1 MLHCV
6 FLLSEHGEV
15 MLEKQW
21 MGQQVD
27 RSICS
32 WFWKQLHSGAKGHVP
47 SVIAAPAYYLLHIV
61 REGITFL
68 ACARSEM
75 SPLLGI
81 EFLGRVADVLS
92 DYLGG
97 LNDDLI
103 KDNFVIVY
111 QLLDEMM
118 DSGFPMTT
126 EPNILK
132 EIIVPPNLVSRVI
145 SVVTGGASSMGRILP
160 SATSSNV
167 RWRAS
172 GIKHANNEIYFDLM
186 EEMDATVNRD
196 GFLARC
202 EVYGEVRA
210 TSRLSGMPD
219 VTVTFTNPSIL
230 NDVSFH
236 PCVRYKSW
244 EANQKLS
251 FVPPDGSFKLM
262 SYRVKNLKNTP
273 IYVKP
278 QLSSGEGVVTVNVMV
293 GIRADPGKPV
303 DSIVVQLPLPPAV
316 ASSDLSANHGT
327 VTHNHN
333 TKISTWNIGRIPKD
347 KAPCLT
353 GKLHLAKG
361 LDRLHEYPTLL
372 VGFKIMGVALSGF
385 RNDKVDIEHVD
396 YRSFKGFRALT
407 RAACYEIRT

>member
-1 MLHCV
+1 
-6 FLLSEHGEV
+6 
-15 MLEKQW
+15 
-21 MGQQVD
+21 MG
-27 RSICS
+27 C
-32 WFWKQLHSGAKGHVP
+32 
-47 SVIAAPAYYLLHIV
+47 
-61 REGITFL
+61 
-68 ACARSEM
+68 
-75 SPLLGI
+75 
-81 EFLGRVADVLS
+81 
-92 DYLGG
+92 
-97 LNDDLI
+97 
-103 KDNFVIVY
+103 
-111 QLLDEMM
+111 
-118 DSGFPMTT
+118 
-126 EPNILK
+126 
-132 EIIVPPNLVSRVI
+132 
-145 SVVTGGASSMGRILP
+145 
-160 SATSSNV
+160 
-167 RWRAS
+167 
-172 GIKHANNEIYFDLM
+172 
-186 EEMDATVNRD
+186 RD

-333 TKISTWNIGRIPKD
+333 TKV
-347 KAPCLT
+347 LT
-353 GKLHLAKG
+353 A
-361 LDRLHEYPTLL
+361 
-372 VGFKIMGVALSGF
+372 
-385 RNDKVDIEHVD
+385 
-396 YRSFKGFRALT
+396 
-407 RAACYEIRT
+407 

>member
-1 MLHCV
+1 
-6 FLLSEHGEV
+6 
-15 MLEKQW
+15 
-21 MGQQVD
+21 
-27 RSICS
+27 
-32 WFWKQLHSGAKGHVP
+32 
-47 SVIAAPAYYLLHIV
+47 
-61 REGITFL
+61 
-68 ACARSEM
+68 
-75 SPLLGI
+75 
-81 EFLGRVADVLS
+81 
-92 DYLGG
+92 
-97 LNDDLI
+97 
-103 KDNFVIVY
+103 
-111 QLLDEMM
+111 MM

-145 SVVTGGASSMGRILP
+145 SVVTGGASNMGRILP

-262 SYRVKNLKNTP
+262 SYRF
-273 IYVKP
+273 ISYVFR
-278 QLSSGEGVVTVNVMV
+278 SS
-293 GIRADPGKPV
+293 
-303 DSIVVQLPLPPAV
+303 
-316 ASSDLSANHGT
+316 
-327 VTHNHN
+327 
-333 TKISTWNIGRIPKD
+333 
-347 KAPCLT
+347 C
-353 GKLHLAKG
+353 
-361 LDRLHEYPTLL
+361 LL
-372 VGFKIMGVALSGF
+372 VL
-385 RNDKVDIEHVD
+385 
-396 YRSFKGFRALT
+396 LT
-407 RAACYEIRT
+407 PDSKKP